1 MRRVN
6 FAFIAVLTVC
16 AAAPVYGAATRGVSG
31 VVRDSAGVPQI
42 GAVVELLR
50 PDLSV
55 VASVYTNDEGRFLIE
70 PVLPGHYAVKAM
82 ATSFLPSLRE
92 NVHIRTST
100 VVNLTLNTLYEVMQ
114 WLPSAPRKAKSTS
127 DDWTWTLR
135 SAANRPLLRW
145 LEDGPLVVETD
156 GKDST
161 PKLKA
166 RLMATGQ
173 AGTFG
178 EDGERFTVTVED
190 TPSSSR
196 ELLAR
201 VDFDPNSDQG
211 MESMLGFRQDL
222 GYAGSVQS
230 VAAVTV
236 HPDVAGGGDQGLNEA
251 AIRSWET
258 LQLGDEFDAEAGSS
272 QVVARMGGDATQT
285 IAAALPFMT
294 VGWHNGDSAIR
305 YRLATFAAAGTESGA
320 SQAGAMMPAVSMRNG
335 KLVMEHGLHQE
346 IGWERETDTSGMS
359 VMVYAENI
367 DNPAMEAMAH
377 FAQGDAA
384 MGSGLATVLYDPM
397 SGLIRATGPNYAS
410 AGVEA
415 SYERTLPYGNSIRLS
430 YANGNALVIESGPQE
445 QAVSLA
451 ELLTTARP
459 RRAQTYTISLSGT
472 LEGSGTRWQAS
483 YRWQAE
489 DTVTDVAPYAV
500 NGAAPYLTLHFRQ
513 PIRRP
518 HDGTTGIDALMEVQ
532 NLLAQGY
539 KPYLLSDGSL
549 FVFAQGQRAVFGGL
563 AFTF

>member
-6 FAFIAVLTVC
+6 LVFIAVLAVC
-16 AAAPVYGAATRGVSG
+16 AAAPVYGAATRSVSG

-55 VASVYTNDEGRFLIE
+55 VASVYTDAEGRFSIE

-114 WLPSAPRKAKSTS
+114 WLPSEPLKAKSTS

-135 SAANRPLLRW
+135 SVANRPLLRW

-156 GKDST
+156 GKSST

-178 EDGERFTVTVED
+178 EDGERITATVED

-196 ELLAR
+196 EFLAR
-201 VDFDPNSDQG
+201 VDFDPNTDQG

-230 VAAVTV
+230 VAAVSV
-236 HPDVAGGGDQGLNEA
+236 HPDVAGGGDQGLDEV
-251 AIRSWET
+251 AIRSSET

-272 QVVARMGGDATQT
+272 QVVARMSGTATQT
-285 IAAALPFMT
+285 IGAALPFMT

-305 YRLATFAAAGTESGA
+305 YRLATFAQAGTENDE

-335 KLVMEHGLHQE
+335 ELVMEHGLHQE

-377 FAQGDAA
+377 LAQSDAA
-384 MGSGLATVLYDPM
+384 MGPELSAVLFDPM

-415 SYERTLPYGNSIRLS
+415 SYERTLPHGNSIRLS

-445 QAVSLA
+445 QTVSLA
-451 ELLTTARP
+451 EVLAMARP
-459 RRAQTYTISLSGT
+459 RWAQTYTISLSGT
-472 LEGSGTRWQAS
+472 LEGSGTHWQAS

-489 DTVTDVAPYAV
+489 DTVTDVAPYAG

-513 PIRRP
+513 PICKP
-518 HDGTTGIDALMEVQ
+518 HDGITGIDALLDVQ

-539 KPYLLSDGSL
+539 KPYLLSNGSL